1 MKKAHLLRCACP
13 TRSNVPQRV
22 RLRLARPEQIEGS
35 SLARLASE
43 TFLIDR
49 VRLLIEDTK
58 HRKLILFLVCAVW
71 TSAAYGQ
78 TTKLKVAY
86 PTTVGSMA
94 VLWVAKEARLFEKQ
108 GLEVE
113 LIYVAGSSKVVQAM
127 LAKEIPISEIAI
139 PAVIQANLAG
149 ADLVMLAGPNHK
161 PGQKIMVKPEIKA
174 PENLKGRKIG
184 ITRFG
189 TSDDFLLRYMLGQW
203 KIQPER
209 DVALLQ
215 MGGSPEI
222 LAGLGSRGIDGGML
236 SSPLHLRAMKLG
248 FSVLADLSTI
258 GVDYQGAGVVTT
270 RAYARENQDIVRRYL
285 RAYVEALHRLKTDK
299 SFSVKVIG
307 KYTRISEA
315 DALEETY
322 QHYAVKVMPKMPY
335 PTTKGIQMVLDEIGS
350 RDAKAKG
357 LSPGALIDVHY
368 LKELEQSGF
377 VKNLYGE

>member
-1 MKKAHLLRCACP
+1 MKKAHLLRCARP

-22 RLRLARPEQIEGS
+22 RLRLARPEQVEGS
-35 SLARLASE
+35 VFARLASK
-43 TFLIDR
+43 TFLIGL
-49 VRLLIEDTK
+49 VTVLIGDIK
-58 HRKLILFLVCAVW
+58 HLRLILLFSLVVCAGAA
-71 TSAAYGQ
+71 SAQA
-78 TTKLKVAY
+78 TKLKIAY

-94 VLWVAKEARLFEKQ
+94 VIWVAKDARLFEKH

-161 PGQKIMVKPEIKA
+161 PGQKIMVKPEIKT
-174 PENLKGRKIG
+174 PENLKGKKIG

-203 KIQPER
+203 KLQPDR

-222 LAGLGSRGIDGGML
+222 LAGLGSRGIEGGML
-236 SSPLHLRAMKLG
+236 SSPLHLRAAKLG

-307 KYTRISEA
+307 KYTRISEP

-322 QHYAVKVMPKMPY
+322 QHYAVKVMPKVPY
-335 PTTKGIQMVLDEIGS
+335 PTTKGIQMVLDEISS
-350 RDAKAKG
+350 RDAKAKN
-357 LSPGALIDVHY
+357 LSPAALIDVHY
-368 LKELEQSGF
+368 LNELEQTGF
-377 VKNLYGE
+377 VKNLYSE